1 MTAPHSSAADA
12 DVDSN
17 RKLIWA
23 SVYRTL
29 LQHAHPDARFNH
41 DYMSFTPDFHGSA
54 TALDRLTTLPCYQSA
69 AAILIT
75 PDNSL
80 EQLRCRALKDGKKVL
95 VATYRLRRGFVLL
108 HPGRI
113 AETKYEIAACLD
125 GMEKPGI
132 GRSVSLAQMR
142 DEGLRVDMCVTGGL
156 VFNAQG
162 VTIWEGHNLFEIQ
175 WAMLQDLGVLHTQ
188 TPVVAVAHDC
198 QVVDEMALGVEKVMP
213 MREGE
218 VQCDFVV
225 TPDALHEIE
234 GAVKPSNGVDFDA
247 VDPEG
252 VENIPPLQELRGIRM
267 MEKIMQKEGFVSEK
281 ADEEGEGGE
290 KMNEEE
296 QMGIGIVE
304 KLMQSYRA

>member
-1 MTAPHSSAADA
+1 MTAPHSSGAG
-12 DVDSN
+12 VDSN

-29 LQHAHPDARFNH
+29 LQHALPDARFNH
-41 DYMSFTPDFHGSA
+41 DYMSFTPDFRGSA
-54 TALDRLTTLPCYQSA
+54 SAIDRLTTLPCYQSA
-69 AAILIT
+69 AVILIT

-108 HPGRI
+108 HPGHI
-113 AETKYEIAACLD
+113 AESKYEIAACLD
-125 GMEKPGI
+125 GMEKPGV

-175 WAMLQDLGVLHTQ
+175 WAMLSDLGVLHTQ
-188 TPVVAVAHDC
+188 TPVVAVVHDC
-198 QVVDEMALGVEKVMP
+198 QVVDEIALGVEKVTP
-213 MREGE
+213 MRKGE

-225 TPDALHEIE
+225 TPDAMYEIE
-234 GAVKPSNGVDFDA
+234 GAVKPSGGVDFDA

-281 ADEEGEGGE
+281 ADGEGEGEG
-290 KMNEEE
+290 KMSEEE
-296 QMGIGIVE
+296 QMGVSIVE

>member
-1 MTAPHSSAADA
+1 MTAPHPPGADDDA
-12 DVDSN
+12 N

-41 DYMSFTPDFHGSA
+41 DYMSFTPDFRNSA
-54 TALDRLTTLPCYQSA
+54 TAIDRLTTLPCYKSA
-69 AAILIT
+69 ATILIT

-80 EQLRCRALKDGKKVL
+80 EHLRCRALKDGKKVL

-113 AETKYEIAACLD
+113 AENKYEIAACLD

-142 DEGLRVDMCVTGGL
+142 DEGLKVDLCVTGGL

-175 WAMLQDLGVLHTQ
+175 YAMLSDLGVLHHK

-198 QVVDEMALGVEKVMP
+198 QVVDEAALGVEKVTVSP
-213 MREGE
+213 TRKGE

-225 TPDALHEIE
+225 TPDKLYEIE
-234 GAVKPSNGVDFDA
+234 GAVKPSGGVDFD
-247 VDPEG
+247 VIDPEG

-267 MEKIMQKEGFVSEK
+267 MEGIMRKEGFGAGK
-281 ADEEGEGGE
+281 AEGGGEGGG
-290 KMNEEE
+290 KMSEEE
-296 QMGIGIVE
+296 QMGVSIVE
-304 KLMQSYRA
+304 KLMRSYRA

>member
-1 MTAPHSSAADA
+1 MTAAHSSAADA
-12 DVDSN
+12 DSDSN

-23 SVYRTL
+23 RVYRDL
-29 LQHAHPDARFNH
+29 IQHALPDARFNH
-41 DYMSFTPDFHGSA
+41 DFMSFTPDFSGSGSA
-54 TALDRLTTLPCYQSA
+54 IDRLTSLSCYQSA
-69 AAILIT
+69 GVILVT

-80 EQLRCRALKDGKKVL
+80 ENLRCRALKDGKKVL

-113 AETKYEIAACLD
+113 NESKYEIAACLD

-132 GRSVSLAQMR
+132 GRSVSLAQLR
-142 DEGLRVDMCVTGGL
+142 DEGLKVDLCVTGGL

-175 WAMLQDLGVLHTQ
+175 WALLADLGVLHTQ

-198 QVVDEMALGVEKVMP
+198 QVVDETTLGVDKVMP
-213 MREGE
+213 MRKGE

-225 TPDALHEIE
+225 TPDKLYEVE
-234 GAVKPSNGVDFDA
+234 GVVKPSTGVDFEN

-252 VENIPPLQELRGIRM
+252 VQNIPPLQELRGIRM
-267 MEKIMQKEGFVSEK
+267 MEKIMHREGFVSEK
-281 ADEEGEGGE
+281 EEKADEAP
-290 KMNEEE
+290 NEDE
-296 QMGIGIVE
+296 QMGISIVE

>member
-1 MTAPHSSAADA
+1 MTAPHPPGADDDA
-12 DVDSN
+12 N

-41 DYMSFTPDFHGSA
+41 DYMSFTPDFRNSSSA
-54 TALDRLTTLPCYQSA
+54 ISRLTTLPCYRSA
-69 AAILIT
+69 ATILIT

-113 AETKYEIAACLD
+113 REDKYEIAACLD

-142 DEGLRVDMCVTGGL
+142 DEGLKVDLCVTGGL

-175 WAMLQDLGVLHTQ
+175 YAMLSDLSVLHPS

-198 QVVDEMALGVEKVMP
+198 QVVDEIALGVDKVTVSP
-213 MREGE
+213 TRKGE

-225 TPDALHEIE
+225 TPDKLYEIE
-234 GAVKPSNGVDFDA
+234 GAVKPSGGVDFDA
-247 VDPEG
+247 IDPEG

-267 MEKIMQKEGFVSEK
+267 MEGIMRKEGFVSEK
-281 ADEEGEGGE
+281 AGEEGEG
-290 KMNEEE
+290 KMIEEE
-296 QMGIGIVE
+296 QVGVSIVE